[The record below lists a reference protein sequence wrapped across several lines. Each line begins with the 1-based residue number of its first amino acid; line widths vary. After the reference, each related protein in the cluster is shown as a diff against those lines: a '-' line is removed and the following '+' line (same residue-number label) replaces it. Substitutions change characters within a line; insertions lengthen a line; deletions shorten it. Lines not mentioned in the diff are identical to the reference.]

1 MELRHL
7 PWPRPPRPPTYKRPR
22 LRRTPVEEAPAREAA
37 AEEAQSCERVI
48 CRQSTKMHS
57 SKPRLVVPYG
67 LKTLLEGVSRAV
79 LKTSPSNI
87 TEFAALYFRELIAF
101 REENPNLDITDLV
114 REFHFTRVEGWTDR
128 MPEKRADLGDQFM
141 QDISVVSPLSEEPKR
156 KEKSTDTE
164 EDQLHEGPEP
174 EYSSKTTQYPSTHCE
189 LLENEPSPT
198 GPEPSPKG
206 PELAYVPADPAQL
219 AAQMLGNTDS
229 VHSMKDVGTSV
240 QSLPELSLSSENT
253 TAAPVE
259 GAAEDATLTPAT
271 EGSAESV
278 RLESAVQS
286 QASVVL
292 GPSSSQAE
300 RSTSDVDQASSNPLQ
315 DEPPPPA
322 PPPPPPP
329 PPPKDPLE
337 AVPSQSE
344 IEVTSTIQAMPIH
357 TDDEPA
363 TEGEVPPYVEQ
374 FPQQIVI
381 PFLEQVACLIEIQ
394 QPLMPSLNAGQFTCT
409 KLLDPSADDAECD
422 PERMET
428 TAQMASAEQGFIMS
442 AMATTEAGQPPPYS
456 NVWTLYCLTDLSQQ
470 GRKSPP
476 PLPPAGTGAPY
487 PQATLYISSGKEQQ
501 PFLQQQLTPQG
512 PPPQVSSPTYVMME
526 EGKRGNAPPFILV
539 GSTVQNVQDW
549 KSIPGHAVL
558 TQHDTSAVRR
568 FTTVPVP
575 VARPADLKMATPNP
589 NFNAAQETARPPTPV
604 FLSVAIPLDEVMSA
618 KRGSAAG
625 DNQAAIN
632 PFAGSYGI
640 AGEITF
646 TSGPV
651 RRADS

>member
-1 MELRHL
+1 
-7 PWPRPPRPPTYKRPR
+7 
-22 LRRTPVEEAPAREAA
+22 
-37 AEEAQSCERVI
+37 
-48 CRQSTKMHS
+48 MHS

-128 MPEKRADLGDQFM
+128 MPEKRADLGDKFM
-141 QDISVVSPLSEEPKR
+141 QDISVVSPLSEEPKQ

-219 AAQMLGNTDS
+219 AAQML
-229 VHSMKDVGTSV
+229 
-240 QSLPELSLSSENT
+240 
-253 TAAPVE
+253 
-259 GAAEDATLTPAT
+259 
-271 EGSAESV
+271 
-278 RLESAVQS
+278 
-286 QASVVL
+286 
-292 GPSSSQAE
+292 
-300 RSTSDVDQASSNPLQ
+300 
-315 DEPPPPA
+315 
-322 PPPPPPP
+322 
-329 PPPKDPLE
+329 
-337 AVPSQSE
+337 
-344 IEVTSTIQAMPIH
+344 
-357 TDDEPA
+357 
-363 TEGEVPPYVEQ
+363 
-374 FPQQIVI
+374 
-381 PFLEQVACLIEIQ
+381 
-394 QPLMPSLNAGQFTCT
+394 
-409 KLLDPSADDAECD
+409 
-422 PERMET
+422 
-428 TAQMASAEQGFIMS
+428 

-526 EGKRGNAPPFILV
+526 ESKRGNAPPFILV
-539 GSTVQNVQDW
+539 GSTVQNVQEW

-589 NFNAAQETARPPTPV
+589 NSNVAQETARPPTPV

-651 RRADS
+651 RRADL

>member
-1 MELRHL
+1 
-7 PWPRPPRPPTYKRPR
+7 
-22 LRRTPVEEAPAREAA
+22 
-37 AEEAQSCERVI
+37 
-48 CRQSTKMHS
+48 MHS

-114 REFHFTRVEGWTDR
+114 REFHFTRVEGWIDR
-128 MPEKRADLGDQFM
+128 MPEKRADLGDKFM
-141 QDISVVSPLSEEPKR
+141 QDISVMSPLSEEPKR

-174 EYSSKTTQYPSTHCE
+174 EYSSKTTQCPSTHCE

-219 AAQMLGNTDS
+219 AAQMLGNIDS
-229 VHSMKDVGTSV
+229 VHSMNDVGTSV
-240 QSLPELSLSSENT
+240 QSLSELSLSSENT

-322 PPPPPPP
+322 PPPPPL

-337 AVPSQSE
+337 AVPFQSE

-442 AMATTEAGQPPPYS
+442 
-456 NVWTLYCLTDLSQQ
+456 
-470 GRKSPP
+470 
-476 PLPPAGTGAPY
+476 
-487 PQATLYISSGKEQQ
+487 
-501 PFLQQQLTPQG
+501 
-512 PPPQVSSPTYVMME
+512 
-526 EGKRGNAPPFILV
+526 
-539 GSTVQNVQDW
+539 
-549 KSIPGHAVL
+549 
-558 TQHDTSAVRR
+558 
-568 FTTVPVP
+568 
-575 VARPADLKMATPNP
+575 
-589 NFNAAQETARPPTPV
+589 
-604 FLSVAIPLDEVMSA
+604 VAIPLDEVMSA
-618 KRGSAAG
+618 KRGSASGDKQAG
-625 DNQAAIN
+625 IN
-632 PFAGSYGI
+632 AFAGSYGI

>member
-1 MELRHL
+1 
-7 PWPRPPRPPTYKRPR
+7 
-22 LRRTPVEEAPAREAA
+22 
-37 AEEAQSCERVI
+37 
-48 CRQSTKMHS
+48 MHS
-57 SKPRLVVPYG
+57 VKPRLVVPYG

-114 REFHFTRVEGWTDR
+114 REFHFTRVEGWTER
-128 MPEKRADLGDQFM
+128 LPEKRPDLGDL
-141 QDISVVSPLSEEPKR
+141 SAVSPLTEEPKR

-174 EYSSKTTQYPSTHCE
+174 EYSSKTTQYPSTHSD
-189 LLENEPSPT
+189 LVENEPSPT
-198 GPEPSPKG
+198 GPESSPKG

-229 VHSMKDVGTSV
+229 VPSLKDVATSV
-240 QSLPELSLSSENT
+240 QTLPEVCLSAEDT

-259 GAAEDATLTPAT
+259 GAAAEDAPLSPAA
-271 EGSAESV
+271 EGSAHSV
-278 RLESAVQS
+278 KLKSGTQS
-286 QASVVL
+286 QASVAAAQSQASVAAAQSRASVAAESSTAIRS
-292 GPSSSQAE
+292 SSSQVE
-300 RSTSDVDQASSNPLQ
+300 RTTSDVNQASSTPLQ
-315 DEPPPPA
+315 DEPPPA

-329 PPPKDPLE
+329 PPPIQ
-337 AVPSQSE
+337 AVSSQSE
-344 IEVTSTIQAMPIH
+344 IEVTSNIQAMSIH
-357 TDDEPA
+357 TDDEL
-363 TEGEVPPYVEQ
+363 TTKGEVPPYIEQ

-394 QPLMPSLNAGQFTCT
+394 QPLMPSLNAGQFTCA

-442 AMATTEAGQPPPYS
+442 
-456 NVWTLYCLTDLSQQ
+456 
-470 GRKSPP
+470 
-476 PLPPAGTGAPY
+476 
-487 PQATLYISSGKEQQ
+487 
-501 PFLQQQLTPQG
+501 
-512 PPPQVSSPTYVMME
+512 
-526 EGKRGNAPPFILV
+526 
-539 GSTVQNVQDW
+539 
-549 KSIPGHAVL
+549 
-558 TQHDTSAVRR
+558 
-568 FTTVPVP
+568 
-575 VARPADLKMATPNP
+575 
-589 NFNAAQETARPPTPV
+589 
-604 FLSVAIPLDEVMSA
+604 VAIPLDDVMAA
-618 KRGSAAG
+618 KRGAAG
-625 DNQAAIN
+625 DKQTGIN

>member
-1 MELRHL
+1 
-7 PWPRPPRPPTYKRPR
+7 
-22 LRRTPVEEAPAREAA
+22 
-37 AEEAQSCERVI
+37 
-48 CRQSTKMHS
+48 MHS

-79 LKTSPSNI
+79 LKTNPSNI

-101 REENPNLDITDLV
+101 REENPNLDITDLI

-128 MPEKRADLGDQFM
+128 LPEKRADLGDV
-141 QDISVVSPLSEEPKR
+141 SVVSPLSEEPKR

-174 EYSSKTTQYPSTHCE
+174 EYSSKITQYPSTHGE
-189 LLENEPSPT
+189 LAENEPSPT
-198 GPEPSPKG
+198 GPEASPKG

-219 AAQMLGNTDS
+219 AAQMLGNIDS
-229 VHSMKDVGTSV
+229 VHSMKDVATSV
-240 QSLPELSLSSENT
+240 QSFPELSLSSVDT
-253 TAAPVE
+253 TVAPVE
-259 GAAEDATLTPAT
+259 GAAEEATLTPAA

-278 RLESAVQS
+278 RLEPAVQS
-286 QASVVL
+286 QASIVL
-292 GPSSSQAE
+292 GSSSSQAE
-300 RSTSDVDQASSNPLQ
+300 QSTSDVDQASSTPLQ

-329 PPPKDPLE
+329 PPPPKDPLQ

-363 TEGEVPPYVEQ
+363 TEGEVPPYIEQ

-394 QPLMPSLNAGQFTCT
+394 QPMPSLNTGQFTCT
-409 KLLDPSADDAECD
+409 KILDPSADDAEFD

-428 TAQMASAEQGFIMS
+428 TAQMASPEQGFIM
-442 AMATTEAGQPPPYS
+442 
-456 NVWTLYCLTDLSQQ
+456 
-470 GRKSPP
+470 
-476 PLPPAGTGAPY
+476 
-487 PQATLYISSGKEQQ
+487 
-501 PFLQQQLTPQG
+501 
-512 PPPQVSSPTYVMME
+512 
-526 EGKRGNAPPFILV
+526 
-539 GSTVQNVQDW
+539 
-549 KSIPGHAVL
+549 
-558 TQHDTSAVRR
+558 
-568 FTTVPVP
+568 
-575 VARPADLKMATPNP
+575 
-589 NFNAAQETARPPTPV
+589 
-604 FLSVAIPLDEVMSA
+604 SVAIPLDEVMSA

-625 DNQAAIN
+625 DKAGIN

-646 TSGPV
+646 TSAPV

>member
-1 MELRHL
+1 MGFTPFITEL
-7 PWPRPPRPPTYKRPR
+7 
-22 LRRTPVEEAPAREAA
+22 
-37 AEEAQSCERVI
+37 
-48 CRQSTKMHS
+48 TKMHS

-128 MPEKRADLGDQFM
+128 LPEKRADLG
-141 QDISVVSPLSEEPKR
+141 DISVVSPLSEEPKR

-189 LLENEPSPT
+189 LAENEPSPT
-198 GPEPSPKG
+198 GPESSPKG

-229 VHSMKDVGTSV
+229 VPSMKDVATSV
-240 QSLPELSLSSENT
+240 QSLPELSLSSVDT

-259 GAAEDATLTPAT
+259 GAAEDATLTPAA

-286 QASVVL
+286 QASIVL
-292 GPSSSQAE
+292 GSSSSQAE
-300 RSTSDVDQASSNPLQ
+300 QATSDVDQASSTPLQ

-329 PPPKDPLE
+329 PPPPKDRLQ

-357 TDDEPA
+357 TDDELA
-363 TEGEVPPYVEQ
+363 TEGEVPPYIEQ

-487 PQATLYISSGKEQQ
+487 PQATLYISSGKEQP
-501 PFLQQQLTPQG
+501 PFLQQQLTSQG

-589 NFNAAQETARPPTPV
+589 NSNSAQETARPPTPV

-625 DNQAAIN
+625 DKQAGIN

-646 TSGPV
+646 TSAPV

>member
-1 MELRHL
+1 
-7 PWPRPPRPPTYKRPR
+7 
-22 LRRTPVEEAPAREAA
+22 
-37 AEEAQSCERVI
+37 
-48 CRQSTKMHS
+48 MHS

-79 LKTSPSNI
+79 LKTNPSNI

-101 REENPNLDITDLV
+101 REENPNLDITDLI

-128 MPEKRADLGDQFM
+128 LPEKRADLGDV
-141 QDISVVSPLSEEPKR
+141 SVVSPLSEEPKR

-174 EYSSKTTQYPSTHCE
+174 EYSSKITQYPSTHGE
-189 LLENEPSPT
+189 LAENEPSPT
-198 GPEPSPKG
+198 GPEASPKG

-219 AAQMLGNTDS
+219 AAQMLGNIDS
-229 VHSMKDVGTSV
+229 VHSMKDVATSV
-240 QSLPELSLSSENT
+240 QSFPELSLSSVDT
-253 TAAPVE
+253 TVAPVE
-259 GAAEDATLTPAT
+259 GAAEEATLTPAA

-278 RLESAVQS
+278 RLEPAVQS
-286 QASVVL
+286 QASIVL
-292 GPSSSQAE
+292 GSSSSQAE
-300 RSTSDVDQASSNPLQ
+300 QSTSDVDQASSTPLQ

-329 PPPKDPLE
+329 PPPPKDPLQ

-363 TEGEVPPYVEQ
+363 TEGEVPPYIEQ

-394 QPLMPSLNAGQFTCT
+394 QPMPSLNTGQFTCT
-409 KLLDPSADDAECD
+409 KILDPSADDAEFD

-428 TAQMASAEQGFIMS
+428 TAQMASPEQGFIMS

-512 PPPQVSSPTYVMME
+512 PPPPQVSSPTYVMME

-589 NFNAAQETARPPTPV
+589 NSNSAQETARPPTPV

-625 DNQAAIN
+625 DKAGIN

-646 TSGPV
+646 TSAPV

>member
-1 MELRHL
+1 
-7 PWPRPPRPPTYKRPR
+7 
-22 LRRTPVEEAPAREAA
+22 
-37 AEEAQSCERVI
+37 
-48 CRQSTKMHS
+48 MHS
-57 SKPRLVVPYG
+57 VKPRLVVPYG

-79 LKTSPSNI
+79 LKASPSNI
-87 TEFAALYFRELIAF
+87 TEFTALYFRELIAF

-114 REFHFTRVEGWTDR
+114 REFHFTRVEGWTER
-128 MPEKRADLGDQFM
+128 LPEKRPDLGDL
-141 QDISVVSPLSEEPKR
+141 SAVSPLTEEPKR

-174 EYSSKTTQYPSTHCE
+174 EYSSKTTQYPSAHGDLVE
-189 LLENEPSPT
+189 SEPSPT
-198 GPEPSPKG
+198 GPESSPKG

-229 VHSMKDVGTSV
+229 VPSLKDVATSV
-240 QSLPELSLSSENT
+240 QTLPEVCLSAEDT

-259 GAAEDATLTPAT
+259 GAAAEDVPLSPAA
-271 EGSAESV
+271 EGSAHSV
-278 RLESAVQS
+278 KLKSGAQS
-286 QASVVL
+286 QASVAAAQSQASVAAAQSQASVAAAQSRASVAAESSTAL
-292 GPSSSQAE
+292 RSSSSQVE
-300 RSTSDVDQASSNPLQ
+300 RTTSDVNQASSTPLQ
-315 DEPPPPA
+315 DEPPPA

-329 PPPKDPLE
+329 PPPIQ
-337 AVPSQSE
+337 AVSSQSE
-344 IEVTSTIQAMPIH
+344 IEVTSEIQAMPIH
-357 TDDEPA
+357 TDDEL
-363 TEGEVPPYVEQ
+363 TTKGEVPPYIEQ

-394 QPLMPSLNAGQFTCT
+394 QPLMPSLNAGQFTCA

-456 NVWTLYCLTDLSQQ
+456 NVWTLYCLTDLNQQ

-501 PFLQQQLTPQG
+501 PFLQQQLPPQG
-512 PPPQVSSPTYVMME
+512 PPPQVSSPTYVME
-526 EGKRGNAPPFILV
+526 EGKRENAPPFILV

-558 TQHDTSAVRR
+558 AQHETSAVRR
-568 FTTVPVP
+568 FTTVPIP
-575 VARPADLKMATPNP
+575 VARPADLKMATPSP
-589 NFNAAQETARPPTPV
+589 NSNSAQETARPPTPV
-604 FLSVAIPLDEVMSA
+604 FLSVAIPLDDVMAA
-618 KRGSAAG
+618 KRGAAG
-625 DNQAAIN
+625 DKQTGIN